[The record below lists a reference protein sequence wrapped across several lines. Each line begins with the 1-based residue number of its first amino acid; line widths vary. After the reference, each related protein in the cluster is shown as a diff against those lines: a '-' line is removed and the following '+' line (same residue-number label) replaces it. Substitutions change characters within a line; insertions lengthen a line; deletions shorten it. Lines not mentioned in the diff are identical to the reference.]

1 MEKYEINIVYGEDKT
16 KFNISKS
23 SSIEKLKNF
32 IEMYYEELKN
42 ERYEIIY
49 NDINLKL
56 IAKTETL
63 QNVFAKENGMKE
75 DNNKEDKKM

>member
-32 IEMYYEELKN
+32 IEMYYEELKK
-42 ERYEIIY
+42 Y
-49 NDINLKL
+49 LK
-56 IAKTETL
+56 E
-63 QNVFAKENGMKE
+63 EE
-75 DNNKEDKKM
+75 E